1 MIYRNDLES
10 LEQKKERKKKIK
22 TDLNQIDIKNL
33 L

>member
-10 LEQKKERKKKIK
+10 LEQKKKRKKNG
-22 TDLNQIDIKNL
+22 LNQIDIKNL

>member
-10 LEQKKERKKKIK
+10 LEQKKKEKKNG
-22 TDLNQIDIKNL
+22 LNQIDIKNL